1 MKTGLRVIE
10 EQLET
15 LKASGVYSEERV
27 LTVPQGSKIDT

>member
-27 LTVPQGSKIDT
+27 LRFHKVAN